1 MFKFL
6 FFLTTVLII
15 SCGQNQLD
23 DETNLISPI
32 TINPLIDFESFY
44 SELPSNEKDCLVD
57 DFNDSGELISFID
70 EESLPRNELSNCLS
84 LETNFR
90 ILQGILINKNI
101 QLSDVEKDCISSKN
115 QEEYFDY
122 LGENFGSP
130 MFTYSL
136 GALFCLN
143 ESSRNIFDT
152 NSGENIFEDLIDN
165 KALVSILPSNIDS
178 IECLANKTGFKS
190 TKDSLTYIYTSGGLF
205 PLQIFSDLSSITECI
220 EIPQELIDLGLDNN
234 SSICLSEKLQDAFS
248 DPLNP
253 SLTDLPQV
261 ILELEKCDIDSVGL
275 LTYFE
280 FDIPDPDTNNE
291 EIEILEEVSTD
302 DRFICLSEK
311 LDMNDVLEFL
321 YTGQLSSSALDA
333 AEMCDISKEEIESLD
348 LSEIL
353 QNN

>member
-1 MFKFL
+1 MKNFL
-6 FFLTTVLII
+6 FLLASIVIV
-15 SCGQNQLD
+15 SCGQNQLNQ
-23 DETNLISPI
+23 ETNLLSPI

-44 SELPSNEKDCLVD
+44 NELPAEEKDCLAE
-57 DFNDSGELISFID
+57 DFTDSGELVSFI
-70 EESLPRNELSNCLS
+70 EEGSLPRNELSDCLS
-84 LETNFR
+84 LGTNFR

-101 QLSDVEKDCISSKN
+101 QLSDEEKNCISSKN
-115 QEEYFDY
+115 QDEYFDY

-136 GALFCLN
+136 GTLFCLDQ
-143 ESSRNIFDT
+143 SSRNNFDT
-152 NSGENIFEDLIDN
+152 NSGENIFDDLIDN
-165 KALVSILPSNIDS
+165 KALISILPSNIDS
-178 IECLANKTGFKS
+178 IECLANKTGFNS

-261 ILELEKCDIDSVGL
+261 ILELEKCDIDSVAL

-321 YTGQLSSSALDA
+321 YTGKLSSSALDA
-333 AEMCDISKEEIESLD
+333 AEKCDISKEEIESLD
-348 LSEIL
+348 LSEFL